1 MYFESFHYFA
11 NCHVVC
17 FVFKIHKTSKTFDK
31 LKNRYWSYHLS
42 VNTYISITQLHLTF
56 NVEEMLKKCESCLKK
71 SYGEN
76 LERLIS
82 LTVR

>member
-1 MYFESFHYFA
+1 MKKSLL
-11 NCHVVC
+11 V
-17 FVFKIHKTSKTFDK
+17 I
-31 LKNRYWSYHLS
+31 YHLS
-42 VNTYISITQLHLTF
+42 VNTYISITQSHLTF